1 MIGNIDLSEREI
13 HLDTAAEAAV
23 ANESLMLELLQG
35 IAPDNK
41 NSQVRYNSFRILEIV
56 SAKHPEAL
64 VSHWN
69 FLVELLTSQSEPS
82 KYNAL
87 LIIANLVSAGKDGGF
102 EAIFDVYFDLL
113 EEDNLPL
120 VAHLAGLAGKIAR
133 AKPRLQSR
141 ITEKLLSI
149 DQTHFNDE
157 RNELIKGYAIES
169 FNDYFEHAPD
179 KEIIAAFVKD
189 QIHSSSPKTRKKAS
203 DFLSKWSA

>member
-1 MIGNIDLSEREI
+1 MIGKIDLSDREI
-13 HLDTAAEAAV
+13 HLEAAAEAAA
-23 ANESLMLELLQG
+23 ANGSLLLELLQG
-35 IAPDNK
+35 IAPENK
-41 NSQVRYNSFRILEIV
+41 KTQLRYNCFRILEIV
-56 SAKHPEAL
+56 SARHPEVL

-69 FLVELLTSQSEPS
+69 FLVDLLKSRYDPS
-82 KYNAL
+82 RYSAL
-87 LIIANLVSAGKDGGF
+87 HIIANMVTAGRDGGF
-102 EAIFDVYFDLL
+102 EAIFDLYFDLL

-120 VAHLAGLAGKIAR
+120 VAHLAGLAGKIAL

-149 DQTHFNDE
+149 DQTHFNNE

-169 FNDYFEHAPD
+169 FDEYFEYAPD

-189 QIHSSSPKTRKKAS
+189 QIHSPSPKTRKKAA

>member
-1 MIGNIDLSEREI
+1 MIGKIDLSDREI
-13 HLDTAAEAAV
+13 HLEATAEAA
-23 ANESLMLELLQG
+23 ATNEPLLQELLQG

-41 NSQVRYNSFRILEIV
+41 VSQIRYNCFRVLEIV
-56 SAKHPEAL
+56 SSKHPEVL
-64 VSHWN
+64 VSHWS
-69 FLVELLTSQSEPS
+69 FLVELLKSQYDPS

-87 LIIANLVSAGKDGGF
+87 HIIANMVAAGKDGGF
-102 EAIFDVYFDLL
+102 ESIFDTYFDLL

-120 VAHLAGLAGKIAR
+120 VAHLASLAGKIAR

-149 DQTHFNDE
+149 DQTHFNGE

-169 FNDYFEHAPD
+169 FNEYFEHAPD

-189 QIHSSSPKTRKKAS
+189 QIRSSSPKTRKKAA

>member
-1 MIGNIDLSEREI
+1 MIGKIDLSDREI
-13 HLDTAAEAAV
+13 HLDAAAEAAV
-23 ANESLMLELLQG
+23 VNEPLLLELLEG

-41 NSQVRYNSFRILEIV
+41 LSQIRYNSFRILEII
-56 SAKHPEAL
+56 STKNPEAL
-64 VSHWN
+64 LPHWN
-69 FLVELLTSQSEPS
+69 FLVELLKSQNDPS

-87 LIIANLVSAGKDGGF
+87 HIIANLVSSGKDGGF
-102 EAIFDVYFDLL
+102 EAIFDLYFDLL

-169 FNDYFEHAPD
+169 FNEYFDHAPD

>member
-1 MIGNIDLSEREI
+1 MIGKIDLSAREI
-13 HLDTAAEAAV
+13 HLDAAAEAAAV
-23 ANESLMLELLQG
+23 NEPLLLELLQG

-41 NSQVRYNSFRILEIV
+41 KSQLRYNSFRILEIV
-56 SAKHPEAL
+56 STKHPEVL
-64 VSHWN
+64 VPHWS
-69 FLVELLTSQSEPS
+69 FLVELLKSKCDPA

-87 LIIANLVSAGKDGGF
+87 HIIANLVAAGKDGGF
-102 EAIFDVYFDLL
+102 ESIFNLYFDLL

-169 FNDYFEHAPD
+169 FDEYFDQAPD

-189 QIHSSSPKTRKKAS
+189 QIHSSSLKTRKKAA

>member
-1 MIGNIDLSEREI
+1 MIGKIDLSDREI
-13 HLDTAAEAAV
+13 HIDAAAEAAV
-23 ANESLMLELLQG
+23 VNERLLLELLEG
-35 IAPDNK
+35 LAPDNK

-56 SAKHPEAL
+56 SVKHPEVL
-64 VSHWN
+64 VPHWN
-69 FLVELLTSQSEPS
+69 FLVELLKSHSDPS

-87 LIIANLVSAGKDGGF
+87 HIIANLVSAGKDGGF
-102 EAIFDVYFDLL
+102 EAIFDEYFDLL

-149 DQTHFNDE
+149 DQTHFNGE

-169 FNDYFEHAPD
+169 FDEYFEQAPD

-189 QIHSSSPKTRKKAS
+189 QIHSSSPKTRKKAA
-203 DFLSKWSA
+203 DFLGKWSA

>member
-1 MIGNIDLSEREI
+1 MIGKIDLSDREI
-13 HLDTAAEAAV
+13 HLDATADAAV
-23 ANESLMLELLQG
+23 VNEQLLVELLQG
-35 IAPDNK
+35 ISPDNK
-41 NSQVRYNSFRILEIV
+41 KSQVRYNSFRILEII
-56 SAKHPEAL
+56 SSNHPEVL
-64 VSHWN
+64 LPHWN
-69 FLVELLTSQSEPS
+69 FLVDLLKSQSDSS

-87 LIIANLVSAGKDGGF
+87 HIIANLVTAGRDGGF
-102 EAIFDVYFDLL
+102 ESIFDLYFDLL
-113 EEDNLPL
+113 EENNLPL

-149 DQTHFNDE
+149 DQTHFNNE

-169 FNDYFEHAPD
+169 FDVYFEHAPD

-189 QIHSSSPKTRKKAS
+189 QIHSSSPKTRKKAA